1 MSETQASRALL
12 IAALAYAE
20 SGLSIFPVEA
30 RGKVPLVRGWQNK
43 ATTDAARVRTWWTK
57 WPQAN
62 IGLHVG
68 KAGLAVVDG
77 DPRNGGDES
86 MGTLI
91 AEHGRGWLSGIKVR
105 TGGGGWHFYYAVPE
119 EGADIPATLAR
130 GIDLKRGNGY
140 VLIPPSIH
148 PNGTPY
154 AFERGGLIDG
164 ELDFAPA
171 LPRWCYGPRSSSVI
185 ASEPDDWATT
195 ARTTD
200 PEVPEQVNRVRDALA
215 HISADCGRDDW
226 RNVGFALLS
235 THWTCAEALFREW
248 SKTAEERFSE
258 EGFRNVVESAK
269 DKPNGITLGSLFAM
283 AAANG
288 WEDSRKAGRSVETY
302 GDISNGRRFAERF
315 RGRLLYCHGNGA
327 WYRWDAQRWARCEN
341 GEAIAAAKRVAE
353 ECFDEASGALRRESS
368 DWAKRNFSQALAVHR
383 SVARHE
389 SMLKSASSEPGMSI
403 ANPGLFD
410 ADPWKL
416 AVRNGVL
423 NLKTGTLSEALPDML
438 ISRQAGTHYDF
449 QGECP
454 RWLRFIAEVCNGDGD
469 MAAFLQ
475 RVCGYA
481 LTGSVMEELLFFL
494 FGIGSNGKSVFA
506 NVVAAAFG
514 DYAVTVRAALL
525 ARDSRGTGSDAER
538 EKARLPGARL
548 ALVNETGQAD
558 MWDDQR
564 VKEITSRERI
574 SARYLHQESF
584 DFMPTHKLF
593 VRGNH
598 QPGAM
603 DTGDGFWRRMVLI
616 GFTRQFSE
624 SERVPDLDS
633 RIIETELPG
642 VLAWMVKGCIAW
654 QREGLKVPAGMRDAV
669 EAYRRDTDLLGEWL
683 RLNCVNSPHAETPV
697 RDLFHSYERF
707 LREGNIKAPSRST
720 FGRQLVSRGH
730 KKRESNGQSLYSGLT
745 LRDTIVWGPDDD
757 DEL

>member
-1 MSETQASRALL
+1 MTSL
-12 IAALAYAE
+12 IDAARAYAAA
-20 SGLSIFPVEA
+20 GLQIFPVEP
-30 RGKVPLVRGWQNK
+30 RGKRPLIREWPDK
-43 ATTDAARVRTWWTK
+43 ATCEEKQIRSWWKK
-57 WPQAN
+57 WPDAN

-68 KAGLAVVDG
+68 KAGLAVIDV
-77 DPRNGGDES
+77 DPRNGGNES
-86 MGTLI
+86 LDKLI
-91 AEHGRGWLSGIKVR
+91 GEHGPRWMSNIQVH
-105 TGGGGWHFYYAVPE
+105 TGGGGQHFYYVSPAGANVP
-119 EGADIPATLAR
+119 ASLAQ

-140 VLIPPSIH
+140 VLAPPSVH

-154 AFERGGLIDG
+154 TFEQGGLLDG
-164 ELDFAPA
+164 ELDFVPP
-171 LPRWCYGPRSSSVI
+171 LPRWCYRPRSSSVI
-185 ASEPDDWATT
+185 SSDPDDWAAT

-200 PEVPEQVNRVRDALA
+200 PETPENVNRVREALS
-215 HISADCGRDDW
+215 HVSADCSRDEW
-226 RNVGFALLS
+226 RNIGFALLS
-235 THWTCAEALFREW
+235 TCWSCAENLFRDW
-248 SKTAEERFSE
+248 SMTASHRFDE
-258 EGFRNVVESAK
+258 DGFLNVVESTK
-269 DKPNGITLGSLFAM
+269 SDRPNGITLGTLFAM
-283 AAANG
+283 AATNG
-288 WEDSRKAGRSVETY
+288 WKDSRKAGRSIETY

-327 WYRWDAQRWARCEN
+327 WYRWDVQRWARCEG
-341 GEAIAAAKRVAE
+341 GEAIAAAKRIAE
-353 ECFDEASGALRRESS
+353 ECFDEASGTLRKESS

-383 SVARHE
+383 SASRLDN
-389 SMLKSASSEPGMSI
+389 MLKCASSEPGMSI

-423 NLKTGTLSEALPDML
+423 DLRTGTLIDAASDML

-449 QGECP
+449 QAECP
-454 RWLRFIAEVCNGDGD
+454 RWTQFIAEVCNGDED
-469 MAAFLQ
+469 MSAFLQ

-481 LTGSVMEELLFFL
+481 ITGSVTEEKLFFMY
-494 FGIGSNGKSVFA
+494 GTGANGKSVFA
-506 NVVAAAFG
+506 NIVAAVFG
-514 DYAVTVRAALL
+514 EYAVTVRAALL
-525 ARDSRGTGSDAER
+525 ARDPRGTGSDAER

-593 VRGNH
+593 IRGNH

-603 DTGDGFWRRMVLI
+603 DSGDAFWRRMVLI

-633 RIIETELPG
+633 RIVESELPG
-642 VLAWMVKGCIAW
+642 VLAWMVKGCLAW
-654 QREGLKVPAGMRDAV
+654 QREGLKVPAGMRAAV
-669 EAYRRDTDLLGEWL
+669 ESYRRDTDLLGEWL
-683 RLNCVNSPHAETPV
+683 RLHCINSPHAETPV
-697 RDLFHSYERF
+697 SILFPSYERF
-707 LREGNIKAPSRST
+707 LREGNMKAPSRSA

-730 KKRESNGQSLYSGLT
+730 KKRESNGQSLYSGLA
-745 LRDTIVWGPDDD
+745 LRDWITDD